1 MAVID
6 TVLLKVA
13 SRCNLDC
20 SYCYVFNMGD
30 DGWRRQ
36 PKRLSAE
43 TLAAVTE
50 QLSVLLARQGRPFSI
65 VLHGGEPLLLG
76 SKRLGDLLSALR
88 SSLPGCGL
96 HVQTNG
102 LLLTEEIVG
111 VLAAYGVGVSV
122 SLDGPAEV
130 NDAFRVDH
138 QGHGSF
144 DRIVAGVELL
154 RSHPDGSGLFSGFLA
169 VVDPQSD
176 PTTIY
181 QFFKG
186 LDSPSVD
193 FLYRDGN
200 HDVLPFGKASIAS
213 TEYGEWM
220 CGLLDSYLA
229 DPAPPRI
236 RVLDDLIRLVVG
248 GSSRK
253 EGVGLSDFGIV
264 VIDTDGRIAKND
276 TLKSAGTGSDVFEAS
291 WSLGSMNLADAV
303 LTPEFEEYHSSQRP
317 SSPTCTACPELAICG
332 GGMPTHRW
340 SAARGLANP
349 TVFCADQK
357 LLIARIRK
365 WLDAYARQAA

>member
-1 MAVID
+1 
-6 TVLLKVA
+6 
-13 SRCNLDC
+13 
-20 SYCYVFNMGD
+20 
-30 DGWRRQ
+30 
-36 PKRLSAE
+36 
-43 TLAAVTE
+43 
-50 QLSVLLARQGRPFSI
+50 
-65 VLHGGEPLLLG
+65 
-76 SKRLGDLLSALR
+76 
-88 SSLPGCGL
+88 
-96 HVQTNG
+96 
-102 LLLTEEIVG
+102 
-111 VLAAYGVGVSV
+111 
-122 SLDGPAEV
+122 
-130 NDAFRVDH
+130 
-138 QGHGSF
+138 
-144 DRIVAGVELL
+144 
-154 RSHPDGSGLFSGFLA
+154 
-169 VVDPQSD
+169 
-176 PTTIY
+176 
-181 QFFKG
+181 
-186 LDSPSVD
+186 
-193 FLYRDGN
+193 
-200 HDVLPFGKASIAS
+200 
-213 TEYGEWM
+213 M